1 MVKRMTI
8 DVYRKLQENF
18 DTFPMRFPP
27 TETGVEIQLLKKLFT
42 PEEAISLLVKDNST
56 IPPLTTVELFSNI
69 GEARKKAESDEN

>member
-1 MVKRMTI
+1 MA
-8 DVYRKLQENF
+8 
-18 DTFPMRFPP
+18 
-27 TETGVEIQLLKKLFT
+27 LFT